1 MNKKGIMT
9 GEEKYVGDLRQ
20 LFASFGYKQYKM
32 SKFEEYSLYGG
43 NIDFLVSDSVIT
55 FTDTDGKLMALKPD
69 VTLSIVKNVPDDE
82 TTLSKVCYNENV
94 YRVSKGTGSFKEIM
108 QSGVE
113 CIGAVDP
120 VIVGEMLV
128 LAAKAL
134 SLTGKNFVLEVSH
147 LGFVRRAIERA
158 TADAALRAK
167 IAKCVGEKNAH
178 GVADLCRGK
187 ADGEDAA
194 KIAALASVYGS
205 PDSIG
210 EKLSALAFDEEDKN
224 DLSYLLSVLS
234 ALDGAGLAD
243 KVSVDLSVTAD
254 GNYYNGVVF
263 KGFVEG
269 VPESVLS
276 GGQYDRLMKKMG
288 KRSRAVGFAV
298 YVDALERLFDDRREF
313 DFDVMLI
320 YPDGASPEGVAARA
334 EKIREGGETVY
345 CCKTDSGRIK
355 CRRTEIYGG
364 NDE

>member
-1 MNKKGIMT
+1 MNNDGIMT
-9 GEEKYVGDLRQ
+9 GEERYVGELRR
-20 LFASFGYKQYKM
+20 LFSSFGYKQYKM

-69 VTLSIVKNVPDDE
+69 VTLSIVKNAPDDE
-82 TTLSKVCYNENV
+82 TALSKVCYNENV

-113 CIGAVDP
+113 CLGAVDP

-134 SLTGKNFVLEVSH
+134 ELTGKNFVLEVSH
-147 LGFVRRAIERA
+147 LGFVRRAVERA
-158 TADAALRAK
+158 TCDAALREA
-167 IAKCVGEKNAH
+167 IEKCVGEKNAH
-178 GVADLCRGK
+178 GIASLCKGK
-187 ADGEDAA
+187 IDDEAA
-194 KIAALASVYGS
+194 SRIAALASLYGS
-205 PDSIG
+205 PRDIG
-210 EKLSALAFDEEDKN
+210 EKLSALALDEEDKK
-224 DLSYLLSVLS
+224 DLDYLLSVLS
-234 ALDGAGLAD
+234 ALDGAGLSD

-298 YVDALERLFDDRREF
+298 YVDALERLFDDGSEY
-313 DFDVMLI
+313 DFDVLLI

-334 EKIREGGETVY
+334 EKIREGKESVF
-345 CCKTDSGRIK
+345 CAKTDGGKVR
-355 CRRTEIYGG
+355 CRRTEIYG
-364 NDE
+364 